1 MSKRLALVA
10 MVALTLA
17 VTPFARADGDPASD
31 WLLSQPSFVPG
42 DDGVPSAYT
51 TQLNAVLSDA
61 KARGYEIRV
70 AIIGTRYDMGSVYID
85 WLKPKRYVPFLSHEL
100 FFVYKGRVLVA
111 MPNGLAISDG
121 DGRPAPAADVALVNR
136 LPHPGKDPAALTSAA
151 TNAVDQARGEPRRD
165 RRAAEARPRVEVV
178 DEPGPDHDRCSCSR
192 RRRVARRRRV
202 LAQTTKGGSVKRLP
216 AMLLSSSSSWRAAGA
231 RSTRRRRRRR
241 PRARATGSCCTRRS
255 QRRHSCSATRRQS
268 WSAHSRIAVT
278 GRSSRSSTRTAP
290 TCAHSSRISS
300 SPRSTSTPTC
310 G

>member
-121 DGRPAPAADVALVNR
+121 DGRPAPAADVALVTR

-151 TNAVDQARGEPRRD
+151 TNAVIKLAANHGAIVALPRLGHVSKSSTNQD
-165 RRAAEARPRVEVV
+165 RITIAAAALVV
-178 DEPGPDHDRCSCSR
+178 AALLGAGAFWR
-192 RRRVARRRRV
+192 RRR
-202 LAQTTKGGSVKRLP
+202 K
-216 AMLLSSSSSWRAAGA
+216 AAA
-231 RSTRRRRRRR
+231 
-241 PRARATGSCCTRRS
+241 
-255 QRRHSCSATRRQS
+255 
-268 WSAHSRIAVT
+268 
-278 GRSSRSSTRTAP
+278 
-290 TCAHSSRISS
+290 
-300 SPRSTSTPTC
+300 
-310 G
+310 